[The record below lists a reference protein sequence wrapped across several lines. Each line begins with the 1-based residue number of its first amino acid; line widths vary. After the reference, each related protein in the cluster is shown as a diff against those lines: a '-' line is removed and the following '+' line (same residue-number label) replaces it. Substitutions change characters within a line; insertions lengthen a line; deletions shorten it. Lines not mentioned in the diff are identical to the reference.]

1 MSKANGVLEK
11 PRPRAKA
18 PAANEPPATA
28 RFHVTRER
36 TADIEMGDL
45 MDIQDGSQDPRIIG
59 RIVGLFAVDEAGE
72 YLPAEAARAVVRK
85 MTVRQ
90 MLAAFESIMGEV
102 NEVAVP
108 NE

>member
-1 MSKANGVLEK
+1 MSKVNGVVEK
-11 PRPRAKA
+11 SKPS
-18 PAANEPPATA
+18 AAAVEATVLTA